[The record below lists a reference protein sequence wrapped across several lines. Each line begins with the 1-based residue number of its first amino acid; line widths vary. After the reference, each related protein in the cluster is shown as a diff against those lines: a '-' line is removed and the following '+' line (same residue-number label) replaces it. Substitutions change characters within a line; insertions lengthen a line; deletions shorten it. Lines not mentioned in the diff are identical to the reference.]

1 VGVESPRPTLCSK
14 LCSSRVDKRR
24 IGTGRDRIAIEM
36 FSARTV
42 RFGAIRKVLI
52 DSGRLSKPP
61 LSADSATSPQT
72 LSVREISTWL
82 SDILQSPR
90 RRVFKP
96 SPLPESAGK
105 PADSAMPA
113 HELWAHSLRDI
124 ENSASC
130 WWLAWCGRDGFQLV
144 APFLR
149 ASGSAAARIRIA
161 SAAAAEPSLQWL
173 NRDAPA
179 FGRAL
184 ECEHQVSSRIVEL
197 RAYNGAVPI
206 LRFVEGDPLPERVH
220 EQQVA
225 REIRNQL

>member
-105 PADSAMPA
+105 PADSA
-113 HELWAHSLRDI
+113 
-124 ENSASC
+124 NASPRTLGT
-130 WWLAWCGRDGFQLV
+130 LAARHREFGLVLV
-144 APFLR
+144 A
-149 ASGSAAARIRIA
+149 
-161 SAAAAEPSLQWL
+161 
-173 NRDAPA
+173 
-179 FGRAL
+179 
-184 ECEHQVSSRIVEL
+184 
-197 RAYNGAVPI
+197 
-206 LRFVEGDPLPERVH
+206 RV
-220 EQQVA
+220 V
-225 REIRNQL
+225 RP